1 MRQIKMTKRK
11 QAKNIFAIL
20 FLGIFWSCETSIQY
34 PETQK
39 KLHSDF
45 YHGIEVSD
53 PYRWLEDDM
62 SDETREWVKSQ
73 NTVTSSFLR
82 KIGFRKKLE
91 RRIKKLNDYEKI
103 GAPFKEGDYEYF
115 YKNSGLQNHSVVYRT
130 RIGSN
135 DDPEVFIDPNTFSG
149 DGTVALRGLS
159 FTKDGSLLAY
169 MITEGGSD
177 WRKIIVMDTETKEV
191 IGDTLK
197 DVKFSGLSWKK
208 NDGFFYSS
216 YDNPSEKNKSE
227 LSAKTQYHKLYYHKL
242 NSSQS
247 EDRLVYGGKK
257 EPNRYVSGSVT
268 EDQRYLV
275 IYAGQ
280 NTSGRQLYIK
290 DLDLPNS
297 KLVKI
302 QGDYFATASVISNK
316 KRTFYLYTN
325 IDAPNGRIV
334 SVNLSRPNT
343 WKDVV
348 SETENVMFASSG
360 GGYLFVRYLVDAK
373 SQIMQY
379 DLNGEIVREIDL
391 PGIGSAYGFSAKE
404 DEKDLYYSFSSYTY
418 PSTIFNYDINSG
430 ESNLYRQP
438 KIDFEPSDY
447 VTEQVFF
454 KSKDQTTVPMF
465 ITYKKDV
472 KRNGANPTIL
482 YGYGGFNI
490 SLTPGFNPTNIA
502 WLENGGIYA
511 VANIRGGG
519 EYGKKWHKSG
529 TQMKKQNV
537 FDDFIAAAEY
547 LISEDYTSSEYL
559 AIRGGSNGG
568 LLVGAVMIQRP
579 ELFKVAVPAVG
590 VLDMLRYHQFTAGA
604 GWSDDYGTADD
615 SPEMFKYLLKYSP
628 VHALKPGTEYPAT
641 LVTTA
646 DHDDRVVPA
655 HSFKF
660 AARLQEFHA
669 GESPVLIR
677 IQTRGGH
684 GSVSMDQRMELYAD
698 VFSFI
703 WYNMGTRP
711 KI

>member
-1 MRQIKMTKRK
+1 MTLIIKF
-11 QAKNIFAIL
+11 KNIFAICIPAL
-20 FLGIFWSCETSIQY
+20 FLSCDVAIKY
-34 PETQK
+34 PETK
-39 KLHSDF
+39 KVSHSDF
-45 YHGIEVSD
+45 YHGIEISD

-62 SDETREWVKSQ
+62 SDETGEWVKNQ
-73 NTVTSSFLR
+73 NKVTSRFLQ

-103 GAPFKEGDYEYF
+103 GAPFKEGNYEYF

-130 RIGSN
+130 RIGSSQ
-135 DDPEVFIDPNTFSG
+135 DPEVFIDPNTFSD

-177 WRKIIVMDTETKEV
+177 WRKIIVMNTSTKEV

-197 DVKFSGLSWKK
+197 DVKFSGLSWKN
-208 NDGFFYSS
+208 NDGFYYSS
-216 YDNPSEKNKSE
+216 YDNPSEENKSE
-227 LSAKTQYHKLYYHKL
+227 LSAKTQYHKMYYHKL
-242 NSSQS
+242 NSTQS
-247 EDRLVYGGKK
+247 EDKLVYGGEK
-257 EPNRYVSGSVT
+257 EPNRYVSGGVT
-268 EDQRYLV
+268 EDQNYLQ

-290 DLDLPNS
+290 DLITPNS
-297 KLVKI
+297 KPVKI
-302 QGDYFATASVISNK
+302 QGDYFARADVLYNK
-316 KRTFYLYTN
+316 KRTFYLFTN

-334 SVNLSRPNT
+334 SVNLSEPNI

-348 SETENVMFASSG
+348 PESENVMFASSG

-373 SQIMQY
+373 SQIIQY

-391 PGIGSAYGFSAKE
+391 PGIGSAYGFNAKE

-438 KIDFEPSDY
+438 EIDFEPSDY
-447 VTEQVFF
+447 VTEQVFY
-454 KSKDQTTVPMF
+454 KSKDQATIPMF

-472 KRNGANPTIL
+472 NRNGANPTIL

-519 EYGKKWHKSG
+519 EYGKKWHKAG

-547 LISEDYTSSEYL
+547 LISENYTSSDYL

-579 ELFKVAVPAVG
+579 DLFKVAIPAVG

-628 VHALKPGTEYPAT
+628 VHALKPNIKYPAT

-660 AARLQEFHA
+660 AARLQELHE

-677 IQTRGGH
+677 IQTKGGH

-703 WYNMGTRP
+703 WYNMETKP
-711 KI
+711 KF

>member
-1 MRQIKMTKRK
+1 MLLKKLIRNTFIIHFGM
-11 QAKNIFAIL
+11 
-20 FLGIFWSCETSIQY
+20 FLSCETSIQY
-34 PETQK
+34 PETK
-39 KLHSDF
+39 KITHSDF

-62 SDETREWVKSQ
+62 SNETGEWVKIQ
-73 NTVTSSFLR
+73 NKVTSKFLG

-115 YKNSGLQNHSVVYRT
+115 YKNSGLQNHSVVYRK
-130 RIGSN
+130 RIGSDEN
-135 DDPEVFIDPNTFSG
+135 PEVFIDPNTFSK

-169 MITEGGSD
+169 MITDGGSD
-177 WRKIIVMDTETKEV
+177 WRKIIVMNTKTKEI

-197 DVKFSGLSWKK
+197 DVKFSGLSWKN

-216 YDNPSEKNKSE
+216 YDNPSEENKSE
-227 LSAKTQYHKLYYHKL
+227 LSAKTQYHKLYFHRLKTT
-242 NSSQS
+242 QAQ
-247 EDRLVYGGKK
+247 DKLVYGGNKQ
-257 EPNRYVSGSVT
+257 PNRYVSGSVT
-268 EDQRYLV
+268 EDQRYLA

-280 NTSGRQLYIK
+280 NTSGRQLYIQ
-290 DLDLPNS
+290 DLAVTGS
-297 KLVKI
+297 KPIKI
-302 QGDYFATASVISNK
+302 QGDYFARASVITNK
-316 KRTFYLYTN
+316 NKTFYLYTN
-325 IDAPNGRIV
+325 IDAPNGRVV
-334 SVNLSRPNT
+334 SVDLSSPNI

-348 SETENVMFASSG
+348 SETENVMYPSSG
-360 GGYLFVRYLVDAK
+360 GGNLFIRYLVDAK
-373 SQIMQY
+373 SQIMQF
-379 DLNGEIVREIDL
+379 DLNGKIIREIEL
-391 PGIGSAYGFSAKE
+391 PAIGSAYGFSAKE
-404 DEKDLYYSFSSYTY
+404 DEDDLYYSFGSYTY
-418 PSTIFNYDINSG
+418 PSTIFNYNIESG

-438 KIDFEPSDY
+438 EIDFEPRDY
-447 VTEQVFF
+447 ITEQVFY

-465 ITYKKDV
+465 ITYKKGLN
-472 KRNGANPTIL
+472 RNSANPTIL

-490 SLTPGFNPTNIA
+490 SQTPGFSATNIA
-502 WLENGGIYA
+502 WLENGGVYA

-519 EYGKKWHKSG
+519 EYGKKWHKAG
-529 TQMKKQNV
+529 TQMNKQNV

-547 LISEDYTSSEYL
+547 LISKNYTSSEYL

-568 LLVGAVMIQRP
+568 LLVAAVMIQRP
-579 ELFKVAVPAVG
+579 ELFKVAIPAVG

-615 SPEMFKYLLKYSP
+615 SKEMFKYLLKYSP
-628 VHALKPGTEYPAT
+628 VHALKPDTNYPAT

-660 AARLQEFHA
+660 AARLQEYHA

-703 WYNMGTRP
+703 WYNMGSRP

>member
-1 MRQIKMTKRK
+1 MILKKIIRNTFI
-11 QAKNIFAIL
+11 IL
-20 FLGIFWSCETSIQY
+20 FGMLWSCETSIQY
-34 PETQK
+34 PETK
-39 KLHSDF
+39 KITHSDF

-62 SDETREWVKSQ
+62 SNETGEWVKSQ
-73 NTVTSSFLR
+73 NKVTSKFLG

-130 RIGSN
+130 RIGSDEN
-135 DDPEVFIDPNTFSG
+135 PEVFIDPNTFSK

-169 MITEGGSD
+169 MITDGGSD
-177 WRKIIVMDTETKEV
+177 WRKIIVMNTKTKEI

-197 DVKFSGLSWKK
+197 DVKFSGLSWKN

-216 YDNPSEKNKSE
+216 YDNPSEENKSE
-227 LSAKTQYHKLYYHKL
+227 LSAKTQYHKLYFHQL
-242 NSSQS
+242 NTPQAQ
-247 EDRLVYGGKK
+247 DKLVYGGNKQ
-257 EPNRYVSGSVT
+257 PNRYVSGSVT
-268 EDQRYLV
+268 EDQRYLA

-280 NTSGRQLYIK
+280 NTSGRQLYIQ
-290 DLDLPNS
+290 DLTVPGS
-297 KLVKI
+297 KPIKI
-302 QGDYFATASVISNK
+302 QGDYFARASVITNK
-316 KRTFYLYTN
+316 NKTFYLYTN
-325 IDAPNGRIV
+325 IEAPNGRIV
-334 SVNLSRPNT
+334 SVDLSRPNI

-348 SETENVMFASSG
+348 SETENVMYPSSG
-360 GGYLFVRYLVDAK
+360 GGNLFVRYLVDAK
-373 SQIMQY
+373 SQIMQF
-379 DLNGEIVREIDL
+379 DLNGKIIREIEL
-391 PGIGSAYGFSAKE
+391 PAIGSAYGFSAKE
-404 DEKDLYYSFSSYTY
+404 DEDDLYYSFSSYTY
-418 PSTIFNYDINSG
+418 PSTIFNYNIESG

-438 KIDFEPSDY
+438 EIDFEPSDY
-447 VTEQVFF
+447 ITEQVFY

-465 ITYKKDV
+465 ITYKKGLN
-472 KRNGANPTIL
+472 RNSANPTIL

-490 SLTPGFNPTNIA
+490 SQTPGFSATNIA
-502 WLENGGIYA
+502 WLENGGVYA

-519 EYGKKWHKSG
+519 EYGKKWHKAG
-529 TQMKKQNV
+529 TQMNKQNV

-547 LISEDYTSSEYL
+547 LISENYTSSEYL

-568 LLVGAVMIQRP
+568 LLVAAVMIQRP
-579 ELFKVAVPAVG
+579 ELFKVAIPAVG

-615 SPEMFKYLLKYSP
+615 SKEMFKYLLKYSP
-628 VHALKPGTEYPAT
+628 VHALKPDTNYPAT

-660 AARLQEFHA
+660 AARLQEFHI

-703 WYNMGTRP
+703 WYNMESQP

>member
-1 MRQIKMTKRK
+1 MLLKKLIRNTFIIHFGM
-11 QAKNIFAIL
+11 
-20 FLGIFWSCETSIQY
+20 FLSCETSIQY
-34 PETQK
+34 PETK
-39 KLHSDF
+39 KITHSDF

-62 SDETREWVKSQ
+62 SNETGEWVKIQ
-73 NTVTSSFLR
+73 NKVTSKFLG

-130 RIGSN
+130 RIGSDEN
-135 DDPEVFIDPNTFSG
+135 PEVFIDPNTFSK

-169 MITEGGSD
+169 MITDGGSD
-177 WRKIIVMDTETKEV
+177 WRKIIVMNTKTKEI

-197 DVKFSGLSWKK
+197 DVKFSGLSWKN

-216 YDNPSEKNKSE
+216 YDNPSEENKSE
-227 LSAKTQYHKLYYHKL
+227 LSAKTQYHKLYFHRL
-242 NSSQS
+242 NTTQAQ
-247 EDRLVYGGKK
+247 DKLVYGGNKQ
-257 EPNRYVSGSVT
+257 PNRYVSGSVT
-268 EDQRYLV
+268 EDQRYLA

-280 NTSGRQLYIK
+280 NTSGRQLYIQ
-290 DLDLPNS
+290 DLAVTGS
-297 KLVKI
+297 KPIKI
-302 QGDYFATASVISNK
+302 QGDYFARASVITNK
-316 KRTFYLYTN
+316 NKTFYLYTN

-334 SVNLSRPNT
+334 SVDLSSPNI

-348 SETENVMFASSG
+348 SETENVMYPSSG
-360 GGYLFVRYLVDAK
+360 GGNLFIRYLVDAK
-373 SQIMQY
+373 SQIMQF
-379 DLNGEIVREIDL
+379 DLNGKIIREIEL
-391 PGIGSAYGFSAKE
+391 PAIGSAYGFSAKE
-404 DEKDLYYSFSSYTY
+404 DEDDLYYSFSSYTY
-418 PSTIFNYDINSG
+418 PSTIFNYNIESG

-438 KIDFEPSDY
+438 EIDFEPRDY
-447 VTEQVFF
+447 ITEQVFY

-465 ITYKKDV
+465 ITYKKGLN
-472 KRNGANPTIL
+472 RNSANPTIL

-490 SLTPGFNPTNIA
+490 SQTPGFSATNIA
-502 WLENGGIYA
+502 WLENGGVYA

-519 EYGKKWHKSG
+519 EYGKKWHKAG
-529 TQMKKQNV
+529 TQMNKQNV

-547 LISEDYTSSEYL
+547 LISENYTSSEYL

-568 LLVGAVMIQRP
+568 LLVAAVMIQRP
-579 ELFKVAVPAVG
+579 ELFKVAIPAVG

-604 GWSDDYGTADD
+604 GWSDDYGSADD
-615 SPEMFKYLLKYSP
+615 SKEMFKYLLKYSP
-628 VHALKPGTEYPAT
+628 VHALKPDTNYPAT

-660 AARLQEFHA
+660 AARLQEYHA

-703 WYNMGTRP
+703 WYNMGSRP

>member
-1 MRQIKMTKRK
+1 MLLKKLIRNTFIIHFGM
-11 QAKNIFAIL
+11 
-20 FLGIFWSCETSIQY
+20 FLSCETSIQY
-34 PETQK
+34 PETK
-39 KLHSDF
+39 KITHSDF

-62 SDETREWVKSQ
+62 SNETGEWVKIQ
-73 NTVTSSFLR
+73 NKVTSKFLG

-115 YKNSGLQNHSVVYRT
+115 YKNSGLQNHSVVYRK
-130 RIGSN
+130 RIGSDEN
-135 DDPEVFIDPNTFSG
+135 PEVFIDPNTFSK

-169 MITEGGSD
+169 MITDGGSD
-177 WRKIIVMDTETKEV
+177 WRKIIVMNTKTKEI

-197 DVKFSGLSWKK
+197 DVKFSGLSWKN

-216 YDNPSEKNKSE
+216 YDNPSEENKSE
-227 LSAKTQYHKLYYHKL
+227 LSAKTQYHKLYFHRL
-242 NSSQS
+242 NTTQAQ
-247 EDRLVYGGKK
+247 DKLVYGGNKQ
-257 EPNRYVSGSVT
+257 PNRYVSGSVT
-268 EDQRYLV
+268 EDQRYLA

-280 NTSGRQLYIK
+280 NTSGRQLYIQ
-290 DLDLPNS
+290 DLAVTGS
-297 KLVKI
+297 KPIKI
-302 QGDYFATASVISNK
+302 QGDYFARASVITNK
-316 KRTFYLYTN
+316 NKTFYLYTN
-325 IDAPNGRIV
+325 IDAPNGRVV
-334 SVNLSRPNT
+334 SVDLSSPNI

-348 SETENVMFASSG
+348 SETENVMYPSSG
-360 GGYLFVRYLVDAK
+360 GGNLFIRYLVDAK
-373 SQIMQY
+373 SQIMQF
-379 DLNGEIVREIDL
+379 DLNGKIIREIEL
-391 PGIGSAYGFSAKE
+391 PAIGSAYGFSAKE
-404 DEKDLYYSFSSYTY
+404 DEDDLYYSFSSYTY
-418 PSTIFNYDINSG
+418 PSTIFNYNIESG

-438 KIDFEPSDY
+438 EIDFEPRDY
-447 VTEQVFF
+447 ITEQVFY

-465 ITYKKDV
+465 ITYKKGLN
-472 KRNGANPTIL
+472 RNSANPTIL

-490 SLTPGFNPTNIA
+490 SQTPGFSATNIA
-502 WLENGGIYA
+502 WLENGGVYA

-519 EYGKKWHKSG
+519 EYGKKWHKAG
-529 TQMKKQNV
+529 TQMNKQNV

-547 LISEDYTSSEYL
+547 LISENYTSSEYL

-568 LLVGAVMIQRP
+568 LLVAAVMIQRP
-579 ELFKVAVPAVG
+579 ELFKVAIPAVG

-615 SPEMFKYLLKYSP
+615 SKEMFKYLLKYSP
-628 VHALKPGTEYPAT
+628 VHALKPDTNYPAT

-660 AARLQEFHA
+660 AARLQEYHA

-703 WYNMGTRP
+703 WYNMGSRP

>member
-1 MRQIKMTKRK
+1 MITQKYF
-11 QAKNIFAIL
+11 KNIFTIYL
-20 FLGIFWSCETSIQY
+20 VMISISCDSAVEY
-34 PETQK
+34 PVTNK
-39 KLHSDF
+39 ITHSDF
-45 YHGIEVSD
+45 YHGVEISD

-62 SDETREWVKSQ
+62 SDETVKWVKAQ
-73 NTVTSSFLR
+73 NKVTSKFLA

-91 RRIKKLNDYEKI
+91 RRIKKLNDYEKV

-115 YKNSGLQNHSVVYRT
+115 YKNTGLQNHSVVYRT
-130 RIGSN
+130 RIGSSQK
-135 DDPEVFIDPNTFSG
+135 PEVFIDPNTFSK

-177 WRKIIVMDTETKEV
+177 WRKIIIMNTDTKEI

-197 DVKFSGLSWKK
+197 NVKFSGLSWKN

-216 YDNPSEKNKSE
+216 YDNPSEENKSE

-242 NSSQS
+242 NTSQS
-247 EDRLVYGGKK
+247 KDRLVYGGDR
-257 EPNRYVSGSVT
+257 EPNRYVSGGVT
-268 EDQRYLV
+268 QDQRYLI

-280 NTSGRQLYIK
+280 NTSGSQLYIK
-290 DLDLPNS
+290 DLEVANS
-297 KLVKI
+297 KPVKI
-302 QGDYFATASVISNK
+302 QGDYFARASVLYNK

-334 SVNLSRPNT
+334 SVNLSKPSA

-348 SETENVMFASSG
+348 SETENVMFASAG
-360 GGYLFVRYLVDAK
+360 GGDLFVRYLVDAK

-379 DLNGEIVREIDL
+379 GLNGKLIREISL
-391 PGIGSAYGFSAKE
+391 PAIGSAYGFNAKE
-404 DEKDLYYSFSSYTY
+404 DDKNLYYSFSSYTY
-418 PSTIFNYDINSG
+418 PSTIFNYNIETG
-430 ESNLYRQP
+430 ESELYRQP
-438 KIDFEPSDY
+438 EIDFTPSDY
-447 VTEQVFF
+447 NTEQVFY
-454 KSKDQTTVPMF
+454 KSKDGTIVPMF
-465 ITYKKDV
+465 ITFKKGV
-472 KRNGANPTIL
+472 ERNGANATIL

-490 SLTPGFNPTNIA
+490 SQTPGFNPTNIA

-519 EYGKKWHKSG
+519 EYGKKWHEAG
-529 TQMKKQNV
+529 TQMNKQNV

-547 LISEDYTSSEYL
+547 LISEKYTSNDYL

-579 ELFKVAVPAVG
+579 ELFKVAIPAVG
-590 VLDMLRYHQFTAGA
+590 VLDMLRYHEFTAGA

-615 SPEMFKYLLKYSP
+615 SPAMFEYLLKYSP
-628 VHALKPGTEYPAT
+628 VHALKPDTEYPAT

-660 AARLQEFHA
+660 AARLQEFHN

-703 WYNMGTRP
+703 WYNMGVKPR
-711 KI
+711 I

>member
-1 MRQIKMTKRK
+1 MRQIKLILEKIIRNTF
-11 QAKNIFAIL
+11 IFL
-20 FLGIFWSCETSIQY
+20 FGMFWSCETSIQY
-34 PETQK
+34 PETK
-39 KLHSDF
+39 KITHSDF

-62 SDETREWVKSQ
+62 SNETGEWVKSQ
-73 NTVTSSFLR
+73 NKVTSKFLG

-115 YKNSGLQNHSVVYRT
+115 YKNSGLQNHSVVYRA
-130 RIGSN
+130 RIGADEN
-135 DDPEVFIDPNTFSG
+135 PEVFIDPNTFSK

-177 WRKIIVMDTETKEV
+177 WRKIIVMNTKTKEI

-197 DVKFSGLSWKK
+197 DVKFSGLSWKN

-216 YDNPSEKNKSE
+216 YDNPSEENKSE
-227 LSAKTQYHKLYYHKL
+227 LSAKTQYHKLYFHRL
-242 NSSQS
+242 NTPQAQ
-247 EDRLVYGGKK
+247 DKLVYGGNKQ
-257 EPNRYVSGSVT
+257 PNRYVSGSVT
-268 EDQRYLV
+268 EDQRYLA

-280 NTSGRQLYIK
+280 NTSGSQLYIK
-290 DLDLPNS
+290 DLALSDS
-297 KLVKI
+297 KPIKI
-302 QGDYFATASVISNK
+302 QGDYFARASVITNK
-316 KRTFYLYTN
+316 KKTFYLYTN
-325 IDAPNGRIV
+325 IEAPNGRIV
-334 SVNLSRPNT
+334 SVDLSRPNA

-348 SETENVMFASSG
+348 PETENVMYPSSG

-379 DLNGEIVREIDL
+379 DLNGKIIREIEL
-391 PGIGSAYGFSAKE
+391 PAIGSAYGFSAKE
-404 DEKDLYYSFSSYTY
+404 DEYDLYYSFSSYTY
-418 PSTIFNYDINSG
+418 PSTIFNYNIESG
-430 ESNLYRQP
+430 ESSLYRQP
-438 KIDFEPSDY
+438 EIDFEPSDY
-447 VTEQVFF
+447 ITEQVFY

-465 ITYKKDV
+465 ITYKKGVD
-472 KRNGANPTIL
+472 RNSANPTIL

-490 SLTPGFNPTNIA
+490 SQTPGFSATNIA
-502 WLENGGIYA
+502 WLENGGVYA

-519 EYGKKWHKSG
+519 EYGKKWHKAG

-547 LISEDYTSSEYL
+547 LISENYTSSEYL

-568 LLVGAVMIQRP
+568 LLVAAVMIQRP
-579 ELFKVAVPAVG
+579 ELFKVVIPAVG

-615 SPEMFKYLLKYSP
+615 SKEMFKYLLKYSP
-628 VHALKPGTEYPAT
+628 VHALKPDTNYPAT

-660 AARLQEFHA
+660 AARLQEFHV

-703 WYNMGTRP
+703 WYNMGSRP

>member
-1 MRQIKMTKRK
+1 MITQKYF
-11 QAKNIFAIL
+11 KNIFTIYL
-20 FLGIFWSCETSIQY
+20 VMISISCDSAVEY
-34 PETQK
+34 PVTNK
-39 KLHSDF
+39 ITHSDF
-45 YHGIEVSD
+45 YHGVEISD

-62 SDETREWVKSQ
+62 SDETGEWVKAQ
-73 NTVTSSFLR
+73 NKVTSKFLA

-91 RRIKKLNDYEKI
+91 RRIKKLNDYEKV

-115 YKNSGLQNHSVVYRT
+115 YKNTGLQNHSVVYRT
-130 RIGSN
+130 RIGSSQK
-135 DDPEVFIDPNTFSG
+135 PEVFIDPNTFSK

-177 WRKIIVMDTETKEV
+177 WRKIIIMNTDTKEI

-197 DVKFSGLSWKK
+197 NVKFSGLSWKN

-216 YDNPSEKNKSE
+216 YDNPSEENKSE

-242 NSSQS
+242 NTSQS
-247 EDRLVYGGKK
+247 KDRLVYGGDR
-257 EPNRYVSGSVT
+257 EPNRYVSGGVT
-268 EDQRYLV
+268 QDQRYLI

-280 NTSGRQLYIK
+280 NTSGSQLYIK
-290 DLDLPNS
+290 DLEVANS
-297 KLVKI
+297 KPVKI
-302 QGDYFATASVISNK
+302 QGDYFARASVLYNK

-334 SVNLSRPNT
+334 SVNLSKPSA

-348 SETENVMFASSG
+348 SETENVMFASAG
-360 GGYLFVRYLVDAK
+360 GGDLFVRYLVDAK

-379 DLNGEIVREIDL
+379 GLNGKLIREISL
-391 PGIGSAYGFSAKE
+391 PAIGSAYGFNAKE
-404 DEKDLYYSFSSYTY
+404 DDKNLYYSFSSYTY
-418 PSTIFNYDINSG
+418 PSTIFNYNIETG
-430 ESNLYRQP
+430 ESELYRQP
-438 KIDFEPSDY
+438 EIDFTPSDY
-447 VTEQVFF
+447 NTEQVFY
-454 KSKDQTTVPMF
+454 KSKDGTIVPMF
-465 ITYKKDV
+465 ITFKKGV
-472 KRNGANPTIL
+472 ERNGANPTIL

-490 SLTPGFNPTNIA
+490 SQTPGFNPTNIA

-519 EYGKKWHKSG
+519 EYGKKWHKAG
-529 TQMKKQNV
+529 TQMNKQNV

-547 LISEDYTSSEYL
+547 LISEKYTSNDYL

-579 ELFKVAVPAVG
+579 ELFKVAIPAVG
-590 VLDMLRYHQFTAGA
+590 VLDMLRYHEFTAGA

-615 SPEMFKYLLKYSP
+615 SPAMFEYLLKYSP
-628 VHALKPGTEYPAT
+628 VHALKPDTEYPAT

-660 AARLQEFHA
+660 AARLQEFHN

-703 WYNMGTRP
+703 WYNMGVKPR
-711 KI
+711 I

>member
-1 MRQIKMTKRK
+1 MTI
-11 QAKNIFAIL
+11 QNYFKNIIAIC
-20 FLGIFWSCETSIQY
+20 FVMVVIGCDTAIDY
-34 PETQK
+34 PETNK
-39 KLHSDF
+39 ISHSDF
-45 YHGIEVSD
+45 YHGIEISD

-62 SDETREWVKSQ
+62 SDETGEWVAAQ
-73 NTVTSSFLR
+73 NKVTSKFLN

-91 RRIKKLNDYEKI
+91 RRIKKLNDYEKV

-130 RIGSN
+130 RIGSSQN
-135 DDPEVFIDPNTFSG
+135 PEVFIDPNTFSE

-177 WRKIIVMDTETKEV
+177 WRKIIVMNTDTKEI

-197 DVKFSGLSWKK
+197 NVKFSGLSWKK
-208 NDGFFYSS
+208 NNGFFYSS
-216 YDNPSEKNKSE
+216 YDNPAEENKSE

-242 NSSQS
+242 NTLQS
-247 EDRLVYGGKK
+247 EDQLVYGGDKQ
-257 EPNRYVSGSVT
+257 PNRYVSGGVT
-268 EDQRYLV
+268 EDQRYLI

-290 DLDLPNS
+290 DLEMLNS
-297 KLVKI
+297 KPVKI
-302 QGDYFATASVISNK
+302 QGDYFATANVLHNK
-316 KRTFYLYTN
+316 KRKFYLYTN

-334 SVNLSRPNT
+334 SVNLSKPNI
-343 WKDVV
+343 WKDIVA
-348 SETENVMFASSG
+348 ETENVMFASSG
-360 GGYLFVRYLVDAK
+360 GGDLFVRYLVDAK
-373 SQIMQY
+373 SQVMQY
-379 DLNGEIVREIDL
+379 SLSGEIIREINL
-391 PGIGSAYGFSAKE
+391 PSIGSAYGFNAKV
-404 DEKDLYYSFSSYTY
+404 DDKDLYYSFSSYTY
-418 PSTIFNYDINSG
+418 PSTIFNYNIDSG
-430 ESNLYRQP
+430 ESKLYRQP
-438 KIDFEPSDY
+438 EIDFVPTDY
-447 VTEQVFF
+447 ITEQAFY
-454 KSKDQTTVPMF
+454 KSKDGTTVPMF
-465 ITYKKDV
+465 ITSKKGV
-472 KRNGANPTIL
+472 EKNGTNPTIL

-502 WLENGGIYA
+502 WLENGGIYV

-519 EYGKKWHKSG
+519 EYGKKWHKAG
-529 TQMKKQNV
+529 TQMNKQNV

-547 LISEDYTSSEYL
+547 LISEKYTSSDYL

-579 ELFKVAVPAVG
+579 DLFKVAIPAVG
-590 VLDMLRYHQFTAGA
+590 VLDMLRYHEFTAGA
-604 GWSDDYGTADD
+604 GWSDDYGTAAD
-615 SPEMFKYLLKYSP
+615 SPEMFKYLLNYSP
-628 VHALKPGTEYPAT
+628 VHALKPETNYPAT

-660 AARLQEFHA
+660 AARLQEFQE

-703 WYNMGTRP
+703 WYNMGVKP
-711 KI
+711 NI

>member
-1 MRQIKMTKRK
+1 MILKKIIRNTFI
-11 QAKNIFAIL
+11 IL
-20 FLGIFWSCETSIQY
+20 FGMLWSCETSIQY
-34 PETQK
+34 PETK
-39 KLHSDF
+39 KITHSDF

-62 SDETREWVKSQ
+62 SNETGEWVKSQ
-73 NTVTSSFLR
+73 NKVTSKFLG

-130 RIGSN
+130 RIGADEN
-135 DDPEVFIDPNTFSG
+135 PEVFIDPNTFSK

-177 WRKIIVMDTETKEV
+177 WRKIIVMNTKTKEI

-197 DVKFSGLSWKK
+197 DVKFSGLSWKN

-216 YDNPSEKNKSE
+216 YDNPSEENKSE
-227 LSAKTQYHKLYYHKL
+227 LSAKTQYHKLYFHRL
-242 NSSQS
+242 NTPQSQ
-247 EDRLVYGGKK
+247 DKLVYGGNKQ
-257 EPNRYVSGSVT
+257 PNRYVSGSVT
-268 EDQRYLV
+268 EDQRYLA

-280 NTSGRQLYIK
+280 NTSGRQLYIQ
-290 DLDLPNS
+290 DLTVPDS
-297 KLVKI
+297 KPIKL
-302 QGDYFATASVISNK
+302 QGDYFARASVITNK
-316 KRTFYLYTN
+316 NKIFYLYTN
-325 IDAPNGRIV
+325 IKAPNGRIV
-334 SVNLSRPNT
+334 SVDLSRPNI

-348 SETENVMFASSG
+348 SESESVMYPSSG
-360 GGYLFVRYLVDAK
+360 GGNLFVRYLVDAK

-379 DLNGEIVREIDL
+379 DLNGKIIREIEL
-391 PGIGSAYGFSAKE
+391 PAIGSAYGFSAKE
-404 DEKDLYYSFSSYTY
+404 DEDDLYYSFSSYTY
-418 PSTIFNYDINSG
+418 PSTIFNFNIESG
-430 ESNLYRQP
+430 KSNLYRQP
-438 KIDFEPSDY
+438 EIDFEPSNY
-447 VTEQVFF
+447 ITEQVFY

-465 ITYKKDV
+465 ITYKKGVD
-472 KRNGANPTIL
+472 RNSANPTIL

-490 SLTPGFNPTNIA
+490 SQTPGFSATNIA
-502 WLENGGIYA
+502 WLENGGVYA

-519 EYGKKWHKSG
+519 EYGKKWHKAG

-547 LISEDYTSSEYL
+547 LISENYTSSEYL

-568 LLVGAVMIQRP
+568 LLVAAVMIQRP
-579 ELFKVAVPAVG
+579 ELFKVAIPAVG

-615 SPEMFKYLLKYSP
+615 SKEMFKYLLKYSP
-628 VHALKPGTEYPAT
+628 VHALKPDTNYPAT

-660 AARLQEFHA
+660 AARLQEFHV

-703 WYNMGTRP
+703 WYNMGSRP

>member
-1 MRQIKMTKRK
+1 MVKIKQT
-11 QAKNIFAIL
+11 KNIFAI
-20 FLGIFWSCETSIQY
+20 FILGIFWSCETSIQY

-62 SDETREWVKSQ
+62 SDETGEWVKSQ
-73 NTVTSSFLR
+73 NTVTSRFLR

-130 RIGSN
+130 RIGSSQ
-135 DDPEVFIDPNTFSG
+135 DPEVFIDPNTFSD

-177 WRKIIVMDTETKEV
+177 WRKIIVMNTSTKEV

-197 DVKFSGLSWKK
+197 DVKFSGLSWKN
-208 NDGFFYSS
+208 NDGFYYSS
-216 YDNPSEKNKSE
+216 YDNPSEENKSE
-227 LSAKTQYHKLYYHKL
+227 LSAKTQYHKMYYHKL
-242 NSSQS
+242 NSTQS
-247 EDRLVYGGKK
+247 EDKLVYGGEK
-257 EPNRYVSGSVT
+257 EPNRYVSGGVT
-268 EDQRYLV
+268 EDQNYLQ

-290 DLDLPNS
+290 DLITPNS
-297 KLVKI
+297 KPVKI
-302 QGDYFATASVISNK
+302 QGDYFARADVLYNK
-316 KRTFYLYTN
+316 KRTFYLFTN

-334 SVNLSRPNT
+334 SVNLSKPNI

-348 SETENVMFASSG
+348 PESENVMFASSG

-391 PGIGSAYGFSAKE
+391 PGIGSAYGFNAKE

-438 KIDFEPSDY
+438 EIDFEPSDY

-502 WLENGGIYA
+502 WLENGGVYA

-519 EYGKKWHKSG
+519 EYGKKWHKAG

>member
-1 MRQIKMTKRK
+1 M
-11 QAKNIFAIL
+11 L
-20 FLGIFWSCETSIQY
+20 WSCETSIQY
-34 PETQK
+34 PETK
-39 KLHSDF
+39 KITHSDF

-62 SDETREWVKSQ
+62 SNETGEWVKSQ
-73 NTVTSSFLR
+73 NKVTSKFLG

-130 RIGSN
+130 RIGADEN
-135 DDPEVFIDPNTFSG
+135 PEVFIDPNTFSK

-169 MITEGGSD
+169 MITDGGSD
-177 WRKIIVMDTETKEV
+177 WRKIIVMNTKTKEI

-197 DVKFSGLSWKK
+197 DVKFSGLSWKN

-216 YDNPSEKNKSE
+216 YDNPSEENKSE
-227 LSAKTQYHKLYYHKL
+227 LSAKTQYHKLYFHQL
-242 NSSQS
+242 NTPQAQ
-247 EDRLVYGGKK
+247 DKLVYGGNKQ
-257 EPNRYVSGSVT
+257 PNRYVSGSVT
-268 EDQRYLV
+268 EDQRYLA

-280 NTSGRQLYIK
+280 NTSGRQLYIQ
-290 DLDLPNS
+290 DLGVPGS
-297 KLVKI
+297 KPIKI
-302 QGDYFATASVISNK
+302 QGDYFARASVITNK
-316 KRTFYLYTN
+316 NKTFYLYTN
-325 IDAPNGRIV
+325 IEAPNGRIV
-334 SVNLSRPNT
+334 SVDLSRPNI
-343 WKDVV
+343 WKDIV
-348 SETENVMFASSG
+348 SETENVMYPSSG
-360 GGYLFVRYLVDAK
+360 GGNLFVRYLVDAK
-373 SQIMQY
+373 SQIMQF
-379 DLNGEIVREIDL
+379 DLNGKIIREIEL
-391 PGIGSAYGFSAKE
+391 PAIGSAYGFSAKE
-404 DEKDLYYSFSSYTY
+404 DEDDLYYSFSSYTY
-418 PSTIFNYDINSG
+418 PSTIFNYNIESG

-438 KIDFEPSDY
+438 EIDFEPSDY
-447 VTEQVFF
+447 ITEQVFF

-465 ITYKKDV
+465 ITYKKGVD
-472 KRNGANPTIL
+472 RNSANPTIL

-490 SLTPGFNPTNIA
+490 SQTPGFSATNIA
-502 WLENGGIYA
+502 WLENGGVYA

-519 EYGKKWHKSG
+519 EYGKKWHKAG
-529 TQMKKQNV
+529 TQMNKQNV

-547 LISEDYTSSEYL
+547 LISENYTSSEYL

-568 LLVGAVMIQRP
+568 LLVAAVMIQRP
-579 ELFKVAVPAVG
+579 ELFKVAIPAVG

-615 SPEMFKYLLKYSP
+615 SKEMFKYLLKYSP
-628 VHALKPGTEYPAT
+628 VHALKPDTNYPAT

-660 AARLQEFHA
+660 AARLQEFHV

-703 WYNMGTRP
+703 WYNMESQP

>member
-1 MRQIKMTKRK
+1 MILEKIIRNTF
-11 QAKNIFAIL
+11 IFL
-20 FLGIFWSCETSIQY
+20 FGMFWSCETSIQY
-34 PETQK
+34 PETK
-39 KLHSDF
+39 KITHSDF

-62 SDETREWVKSQ
+62 SNETGEWVKSQ
-73 NTVTSSFLR
+73 NKVTSKFLG

-130 RIGSN
+130 RIGEDEN
-135 DDPEVFIDPNTFSG
+135 PEVFIDPNTFSK

-169 MITEGGSD
+169 MITDGGSD
-177 WRKIIVMDTETKEV
+177 WRKIIVMNTKTKEI

-197 DVKFSGLSWKK
+197 DVKFSGLSWKN

-216 YDNPSEKNKSE
+216 YDNPSEENKSE
-227 LSAKTQYHKLYYHKL
+227 LSAKTQYHKLYFHRL
-242 NSSQS
+242 NTPQAQ
-247 EDRLVYGGKK
+247 DKLVYGGNKQ
-257 EPNRYVSGSVT
+257 PNRYVSGSVT
-268 EDQRYLV
+268 EDQRYLA

-280 NTSGRQLYIK
+280 NTSGSQLYIK
-290 DLDLPNS
+290 DLAVSDS
-297 KLVKI
+297 KPIKI
-302 QGDYFATASVISNK
+302 QGDYFARASVITNK
-316 KRTFYLYTN
+316 KKTFYLYTN
-325 IDAPNGRIV
+325 IEAPNGRIV
-334 SVNLSRPNT
+334 SVDLSRPND

-348 SETENVMFASSG
+348 PETENVMYPSSG
-360 GGYLFVRYLVDAK
+360 GGNLFVRYLVDAK

-379 DLNGEIVREIDL
+379 DLNGKIIREIEL
-391 PGIGSAYGFSAKE
+391 PAIGSAYGFSAKE
-404 DEKDLYYSFSSYTY
+404 DEDDLYYSFSSYTY
-418 PSTIFNYDINSG
+418 PSTIFNYNIESG
-430 ESNLYRQP
+430 ESSLYRQP
-438 KIDFEPSDY
+438 EIDFEPSDY
-447 VTEQVFF
+447 ITEQVFY

-465 ITYKKDV
+465 ITYKKGVD
-472 KRNGANPTIL
+472 RNSANPTIL

-490 SLTPGFNPTNIA
+490 SQTPGFSATNIA
-502 WLENGGIYA
+502 WLENGGVYA

-519 EYGKKWHKSG
+519 EYGKKWHKAG

-547 LISEDYTSSEYL
+547 LISENYTSSEYL

-568 LLVGAVMIQRP
+568 LLVAAVMIQRP
-579 ELFKVAVPAVG
+579 ELFKVVIPAVG

-615 SPEMFKYLLKYSP
+615 SEEMFKYLLKYSP
-628 VHALKPGTEYPAT
+628 VHALKPDTNYPAT

-660 AARLQEFHA
+660 AARLQEFHV

-703 WYNMGTRP
+703 WYNMGSRP

>member
-1 MRQIKMTKRK
+1 MITQKYF
-11 QAKNIFAIL
+11 KNIFTIY
-20 FLGIFWSCETSIQY
+20 FVMISISCDSAVEY
-34 PETQK
+34 PVTNK
-39 KLHSDF
+39 ITHSDF
-45 YHGIEVSD
+45 YHGVEISD

-62 SDETREWVKSQ
+62 SDETGEWVKAQ
-73 NTVTSSFLR
+73 NKVTSKFLA

-91 RRIKKLNDYEKI
+91 KRVKKLNDYEKV

-115 YKNSGLQNHSVVYRT
+115 YKNTGLQNHSVVYRT
-130 RIGSN
+130 RIGSSQE
-135 DDPEVFIDPNTFSG
+135 PEVFIDPNTFSK

-177 WRKIIVMDTETKEV
+177 WRKIIIMNTDTKEI

-197 DVKFSGLSWKK
+197 NVKFSGLSWKN

-216 YDNPSEKNKSE
+216 YDNPSEENKSE

-242 NSSQS
+242 NTSQS
-247 EDRLVYGGKK
+247 KDRLVYGGVR
-257 EPNRYVSGSVT
+257 EPNRYVSGGVT
-268 EDQRYLV
+268 QDQRYLI

-280 NTSGRQLYIK
+280 NTSGSQLYIK
-290 DLDLPNS
+290 DLEVANS
-297 KLVKI
+297 KPVKI
-302 QGDYFATASVISNK
+302 QGDYFARASVLYNK

-334 SVNLSRPNT
+334 SVNLSKPST

-348 SETENVMFASSG
+348 SETENVMFASAG
-360 GGYLFVRYLVDAK
+360 GGDLFVRYLVDAK

-379 DLNGEIVREIDL
+379 GLNGKLIREISL
-391 PGIGSAYGFSAKE
+391 PAIGSAYGFNAKE
-404 DEKDLYYSFSSYTY
+404 DVKNLYYSFSSYTY
-418 PSTIFNYDINSG
+418 PSTIFNYNIETG
-430 ESNLYRQP
+430 ESELYRQP
-438 KIDFEPSDY
+438 EIDFTPSDY
-447 VTEQVFF
+447 NTEQVFY
-454 KSKDQTTVPMF
+454 KSKDGTIVPMF
-465 ITYKKDV
+465 ITFKKGV
-472 KRNGANPTIL
+472 ERNGANPTIL

-490 SLTPGFNPTNIA
+490 SQTPGFNPTNIA

-519 EYGKKWHKSG
+519 EYGKKWHKAG
-529 TQMKKQNV
+529 TQMNKQNV

-547 LISEDYTSSEYL
+547 LISEKYTSNDYL

-579 ELFKVAVPAVG
+579 ELFKVAIPAVG
-590 VLDMLRYHQFTAGA
+590 VLDMLRYHEFTAGA

-615 SPEMFKYLLKYSP
+615 SPAMFEYLLKYSP
-628 VHALKPGTEYPAT
+628 VHALKPDTEYPAT

-660 AARLQEFHA
+660 AARLQEFHN

-703 WYNMGTRP
+703 WYNMGVKPR
-711 KI
+711 I

>member
-1 MRQIKMTKRK
+1 MITQKYF
-11 QAKNIFAIL
+11 KNIFTIYL
-20 FLGIFWSCETSIQY
+20 VMISISCDSAVEY
-34 PETQK
+34 PVTNK
-39 KLHSDF
+39 ITHSDF
-45 YHGIEVSD
+45 YHGVEISD

-62 SDETREWVKSQ
+62 SDETVKWVKAQ
-73 NTVTSSFLR
+73 NKVTSKFLA

-91 RRIKKLNDYEKI
+91 RRIKKLNDYEKV

-115 YKNSGLQNHSVVYRT
+115 YKNTGLQNHSVVYRT
-130 RIGSN
+130 RIGSSQK
-135 DDPEVFIDPNTFSG
+135 PEVFIDPNTFSK

-177 WRKIIVMDTETKEV
+177 WRKIIIMNTDTKEI

-197 DVKFSGLSWKK
+197 NVKFSGLSWKN

-216 YDNPSEKNKSE
+216 YDNPSEENKSE

-242 NSSQS
+242 NTSQS
-247 EDRLVYGGKK
+247 KDRLVYGGVR
-257 EPNRYVSGSVT
+257 EPNRYVSGGVT
-268 EDQRYLV
+268 QDQRYLI

-280 NTSGRQLYIK
+280 NTSGSQLYIK
-290 DLDLPNS
+290 DLEVANS
-297 KLVKI
+297 KPVKI
-302 QGDYFATASVISNK
+302 QGDYFARASVLYNK

-334 SVNLSRPNT
+334 SVNLSKPSA

-348 SETENVMFASSG
+348 SETENVMFASAG
-360 GGYLFVRYLVDAK
+360 GGDLFVRYLVDAK

-379 DLNGEIVREIDL
+379 GLNGKLIREISL
-391 PGIGSAYGFSAKE
+391 PAIGSAYGFNAKE
-404 DEKDLYYSFSSYTY
+404 DDKNLYYSFSSYTY
-418 PSTIFNYDINSG
+418 PSTIFNYNIKTG
-430 ESNLYRQP
+430 ESELYRQP
-438 KIDFEPSDY
+438 EIDFTPSDY
-447 VTEQVFF
+447 NTEQVFY
-454 KSKDQTTVPMF
+454 KSKDGTIVPMF
-465 ITYKKDV
+465 ITFKKGV
-472 KRNGANPTIL
+472 ERNGANPTIL

-490 SLTPGFNPTNIA
+490 SQTPGFNPTNIA

-519 EYGKKWHKSG
+519 EYGKKWHKAG
-529 TQMKKQNV
+529 TQMNKQNV

-547 LISEDYTSSEYL
+547 LISEKYTSNDYL

-579 ELFKVAVPAVG
+579 ELFKVAIPAVG
-590 VLDMLRYHQFTAGA
+590 VLDMLRYHEFTAGA

-615 SPEMFKYLLKYSP
+615 SPAMFEYLLKYSP
-628 VHALKPGTEYPAT
+628 VHALKPDTEYPAT

-660 AARLQEFHA
+660 AARLQEFHN

-703 WYNMGTRP
+703 WYNMGVKPR
-711 KI
+711 I

>member
-1 MRQIKMTKRK
+1 MLLKKLIRNTFIIHFGM
-11 QAKNIFAIL
+11 
-20 FLGIFWSCETSIQY
+20 FLSCETSIQY
-34 PETQK
+34 PETK
-39 KLHSDF
+39 KITHSDF

-62 SDETREWVKSQ
+62 SNETGEWVKIQ
-73 NTVTSSFLR
+73 NKVTSKFLG

-115 YKNSGLQNHSVVYRT
+115 YKNSGLQNHSVVYRK
-130 RIGSN
+130 RIGSDEN
-135 DDPEVFIDPNTFSG
+135 PEVFIDPNTFSK

-169 MITEGGSD
+169 MITDGGSD
-177 WRKIIVMDTETKEV
+177 WRKIIVMNTKTKEI

-197 DVKFSGLSWKK
+197 DVKFSGLSWKN

-216 YDNPSEKNKSE
+216 YDNPSEENKSE
-227 LSAKTQYHKLYYHKL
+227 LSAKTQYHKLYFHRL
-242 NSSQS
+242 NTTQAQ
-247 EDRLVYGGKK
+247 DKLVYGGNKQ
-257 EPNRYVSGSVT
+257 PNRYVSGSVT
-268 EDQRYLV
+268 EDQRYLA

-280 NTSGRQLYIK
+280 NTSGRQLYIQ
-290 DLDLPNS
+290 DLAVSGS
-297 KLVKI
+297 KPIKI
-302 QGDYFATASVISNK
+302 QGDYFARASVITNK
-316 KRTFYLYTN
+316 NKTFYLYTN
-325 IDAPNGRIV
+325 IDAPNGRVV
-334 SVNLSRPNT
+334 SVDLSSPNI

-348 SETENVMFASSG
+348 SETENVMYPSSG
-360 GGYLFVRYLVDAK
+360 GGNLFIRYLVDAK
-373 SQIMQY
+373 SQIMQF
-379 DLNGEIVREIDL
+379 DLNGKIIREIEL
-391 PGIGSAYGFSAKE
+391 PAIGSAYGFSAKE
-404 DEKDLYYSFSSYTY
+404 DEDDLYYSFSSYTY
-418 PSTIFNYDINSG
+418 PSTIFNYNIESG

-438 KIDFEPSDY
+438 EIDFEPRDY
-447 VTEQVFF
+447 ITEQVFY

-465 ITYKKDV
+465 ITYKKGLN
-472 KRNGANPTIL
+472 RNSANPTIL

-490 SLTPGFNPTNIA
+490 SQTPGFSATNIA
-502 WLENGGIYA
+502 WLENGGVYA

-519 EYGKKWHKSG
+519 EYGKKWHKAG
-529 TQMKKQNV
+529 TQMNKQNV

-547 LISEDYTSSEYL
+547 LISENYTSSEYL

-568 LLVGAVMIQRP
+568 LLVAAVMIQRP
-579 ELFKVAVPAVG
+579 ELFKVAIPAVG

-615 SPEMFKYLLKYSP
+615 SKEMFKYLLKYSP
-628 VHALKPGTEYPAT
+628 VHALKPDTNYPAT

-660 AARLQEFHA
+660 AARLQEYHA

-703 WYNMGTRP
+703 WYNMGSRP

>member
-1 MRQIKMTKRK
+1 MRQIRMILKKIIRNTF
-11 QAKNIFAIL
+11 IIL
-20 FLGIFWSCETSIQY
+20 FGMLWSCETSIQY
-34 PETQK
+34 PETK
-39 KLHSDF
+39 KITHSDF

-62 SDETREWVKSQ
+62 SNETGEWVKSQ
-73 NTVTSSFLR
+73 NKVTSKFLG

-130 RIGSN
+130 RIGSDEN
-135 DDPEVFIDPNTFSG
+135 PEVFIDPNTFSK

-169 MITEGGSD
+169 MITDGGSD
-177 WRKIIVMDTETKEV
+177 WRKIIVMNTKTKEI

-197 DVKFSGLSWKK
+197 DVKFSGLSWKN

-216 YDNPSEKNKSE
+216 YDNPSEENKSE
-227 LSAKTQYHKLYYHKL
+227 LSAKTQYHKLYFHQL
-242 NSSQS
+242 NTPQAQ
-247 EDRLVYGGKK
+247 DKLVYGGNKQ
-257 EPNRYVSGSVT
+257 PNRYVSGSVT
-268 EDQRYLV
+268 EDQRYLA

-280 NTSGRQLYIK
+280 NTSGRQLYIQ
-290 DLDLPNS
+290 DLGVPGS
-297 KLVKI
+297 KPIKI
-302 QGDYFATASVISNK
+302 QGDYVARASVITNK
-316 KRTFYLYTN
+316 NKTFYLYTN
-325 IDAPNGRIV
+325 IEAPNGRIV
-334 SVNLSRPNT
+334 SVDLSRPNI

-348 SETENVMFASSG
+348 SETENVMYPSSG
-360 GGYLFVRYLVDAK
+360 GGNLFVRYLVDAK
-373 SQIMQY
+373 SQIMQF
-379 DLNGEIVREIDL
+379 DLNGKIIREIEL
-391 PGIGSAYGFSAKE
+391 PAIGSAYGFSAKE
-404 DEKDLYYSFSSYTY
+404 DEDDLYYSFSSYTY
-418 PSTIFNYDINSG
+418 PSTIFNYNIESG

-438 KIDFEPSDY
+438 EIDFEPSDY
-447 VTEQVFF
+447 ITEQVFF

-465 ITYKKDV
+465 ITYKKGVD
-472 KRNGANPTIL
+472 RNSANPTIL

-490 SLTPGFNPTNIA
+490 SQTPGFSATNIA
-502 WLENGGIYA
+502 WLENGGVYA

-519 EYGKKWHKSG
+519 EYGKKWHKAG
-529 TQMKKQNV
+529 TQMNKQNV

-547 LISEDYTSSEYL
+547 LISENYTSSEYL

-568 LLVGAVMIQRP
+568 LLVAAVMIQRP
-579 ELFKVAVPAVG
+579 ELFKVAIPAVG

-615 SPEMFKYLLKYSP
+615 SKEMFKYLLKYSP
-628 VHALKPGTEYPAT
+628 VHALKPDTNYPAT

-660 AARLQEFHA
+660 AARLQEFHV

-703 WYNMGTRP
+703 WYNMESQP

>member
-1 MRQIKMTKRK
+1 MILKKIIRNTFI
-11 QAKNIFAIL
+11 IL
-20 FLGIFWSCETSIQY
+20 FGMLWSCETSIQY
-34 PETQK
+34 PETK
-39 KLHSDF
+39 KITHSDF

-62 SDETREWVKSQ
+62 SNETGEWVKSQ
-73 NTVTSSFLR
+73 NKVTSKFLG

-130 RIGSN
+130 RIGADEN
-135 DDPEVFIDPNTFSG
+135 PEVFIDPNTFSK

-177 WRKIIVMDTETKEV
+177 WRKIIVMNTKTKEI

-197 DVKFSGLSWKK
+197 DVKFSGLSWKN

-216 YDNPSEKNKSE
+216 YDNPSEENKSE
-227 LSAKTQYHKLYYHKL
+227 LSAKTQYHKLYFHRL
-242 NSSQS
+242 NTAQAQ
-247 EDRLVYGGKK
+247 DKLVYGGNKQ
-257 EPNRYVSGSVT
+257 PNRYVSGSVT
-268 EDQRYLV
+268 EDQRYLA

-280 NTSGRQLYIK
+280 NTSGRQLYIQ
-290 DLDLPNS
+290 DLGVPGS
-297 KLVKI
+297 KPIKI
-302 QGDYFATASVISNK
+302 QGDYFARASVITNK
-316 KRTFYLYTN
+316 NKTFYLYTN
-325 IDAPNGRIV
+325 IEAPNGRIV
-334 SVNLSRPNT
+334 SVDLSRPNI
-343 WKDVV
+343 WKDIV
-348 SETENVMFASSG
+348 SETENVMYPSSG
-360 GGYLFVRYLVDAK
+360 GGNLFVRYLVDAK
-373 SQIMQY
+373 SQIMQF
-379 DLNGEIVREIDL
+379 DLNGKIIREIEL
-391 PGIGSAYGFSAKE
+391 PAIGSAYGFSAKE
-404 DEKDLYYSFSSYTY
+404 DEDDLYYSFSSYTY
-418 PSTIFNYDINSG
+418 PSTIFNYNIESG

-438 KIDFEPSDY
+438 EIDFEPSDY
-447 VTEQVFF
+447 ITEQVFF
-454 KSKDQTTVPMF
+454 KSNDQTTVPMF
-465 ITYKKDV
+465 ITYKKGVD
-472 KRNGANPTIL
+472 RNSANPTIL

-490 SLTPGFNPTNIA
+490 SQTPGFSATNIA
-502 WLENGGIYA
+502 WLENGGVYA

-519 EYGKKWHKSG
+519 EYGKKWHKAG
-529 TQMKKQNV
+529 TQMNKQNV

-547 LISEDYTSSEYL
+547 LISENYTSSEYL

-568 LLVGAVMIQRP
+568 LLVAAVMIQRP
-579 ELFKVAVPAVG
+579 ELFKVAIPAVG

-615 SPEMFKYLLKYSP
+615 SKEMFKYLLKYSP
-628 VHALKPGTEYPAT
+628 VHALKPDTNYPAT

-660 AARLQEFHA
+660 AARLQEFHV
-669 GESPVLIR
+669 GEAPVLIR

-703 WYNMGTRP
+703 WYNMESQP

>member
-1 MRQIKMTKRK
+1 M
-11 QAKNIFAIL
+11 IL
-20 FLGIFWSCETSIQY
+20 KKLIRNTFIIHFGMFLSCETSIQY
-34 PETQK
+34 PETK
-39 KLHSDF
+39 KITHSDF
-45 YHGIEVSD
+45 YHGIEVPD

-62 SDETREWVKSQ
+62 SNETGEWIKIQ
-73 NTVTSSFLR
+73 NKVTSKFLG

-115 YKNSGLQNHSVVYRT
+115 YKNSGLQNHSVVYRK
-130 RIGSN
+130 RIGSDEN
-135 DDPEVFIDPNTFSG
+135 PEVFIDPNTFSK

-169 MITEGGSD
+169 MITDGGSD
-177 WRKIIVMDTETKEV
+177 WRKIIVMNTKTKEI

-197 DVKFSGLSWKK
+197 DVKFSGLSWKN

-216 YDNPSEKNKSE
+216 YDNPSEENKSE
-227 LSAKTQYHKLYYHKL
+227 LSAKTQYHKLYFHRLKTT
-242 NSSQS
+242 QAQ
-247 EDRLVYGGKK
+247 DKLVYGGNKQ
-257 EPNRYVSGSVT
+257 PNRYVSGSVT
-268 EDQRYLV
+268 EDQRYLA

-280 NTSGRQLYIK
+280 NTSGRQLYIQ
-290 DLDLPNS
+290 DLAVTGS
-297 KLVKI
+297 KPIKI
-302 QGDYFATASVISNK
+302 QGDYFARASVITNK
-316 KRTFYLYTN
+316 NKTFYLYTN
-325 IDAPNGRIV
+325 IDAPKGRIV
-334 SVNLSRPNT
+334 SVDLSSPNI

-348 SETENVMFASSG
+348 SETENVMYPSSG
-360 GGYLFVRYLVDAK
+360 GGNLFIRYLVDAK
-373 SQIMQY
+373 SQIMQF
-379 DLNGEIVREIDL
+379 DLNGKIIREIEL
-391 PGIGSAYGFSAKE
+391 PAIGSAYGFSAKE
-404 DEKDLYYSFSSYTY
+404 DEDDLYYSFSSYTY
-418 PSTIFNYDINSG
+418 PSTIFNYNIESG

-438 KIDFEPSDY
+438 EIDFEPRDY
-447 VTEQVFF
+447 ITEQVFY

-465 ITYKKDV
+465 ITYKKGLN
-472 KRNGANPTIL
+472 RNRANPTIL

-490 SLTPGFNPTNIA
+490 SQTPGFNPTNIA
-502 WLENGGIYA
+502 WLENGGVYA

-519 EYGKKWHKSG
+519 EYGKKWHKAG
-529 TQMKKQNV
+529 TQMNKQNV

-547 LISEDYTSSEYL
+547 LISENYTSSEYL

-568 LLVGAVMIQRP
+568 LLVAAVMIQRP
-579 ELFKVAVPAVG
+579 ELFKVAIPAVG

-615 SPEMFKYLLKYSP
+615 SKEMFKYLLKYSP
-628 VHALKPGTEYPAT
+628 VHALKPDTNYPAT

-660 AARLQEFHA
+660 AARLQEYHA

-703 WYNMGTRP
+703 WYNMGSRP

>member
-1 MRQIKMTKRK
+1 MLLKKLIRNTFIIHFGM
-11 QAKNIFAIL
+11 
-20 FLGIFWSCETSIQY
+20 FLSCETSIQY
-34 PETQK
+34 PETK
-39 KLHSDF
+39 KITHSDF

-62 SDETREWVKSQ
+62 SNETGEWVKIQ
-73 NTVTSSFLR
+73 NKVTSKFLG

-115 YKNSGLQNHSVVYRT
+115 YKNSGLQNHSVVYRK
-130 RIGSN
+130 RIGSDEN
-135 DDPEVFIDPNTFSG
+135 PEVFIDPNTFSK

-169 MITEGGSD
+169 MITDGGSD
-177 WRKIIVMDTETKEV
+177 WRKIIVMNTKTKEI

-197 DVKFSGLSWKK
+197 DVKFSGLSWKN

-216 YDNPSEKNKSE
+216 YDNPSEENKSE
-227 LSAKTQYHKLYYHKL
+227 LSAKTQYHKLYFHRLKTT
-242 NSSQS
+242 QAQ
-247 EDRLVYGGKK
+247 DKLVYGGNKQ
-257 EPNRYVSGSVT
+257 PNRYVSGSVT
-268 EDQRYLV
+268 EDQRYLA

-280 NTSGRQLYIK
+280 NTSGRQLYIQ
-290 DLDLPNS
+290 DLAVTGS
-297 KLVKI
+297 KPIKI
-302 QGDYFATASVISNK
+302 QGDYFARASVITNK
-316 KRTFYLYTN
+316 NKTFYLYTN

-334 SVNLSRPNT
+334 SVDLSSPNI

-348 SETENVMFASSG
+348 SETENVMYPSSG
-360 GGYLFVRYLVDAK
+360 GGNLFIRYLVDAK
-373 SQIMQY
+373 SQIMQF
-379 DLNGEIVREIDL
+379 DLNGKIIREIEL
-391 PGIGSAYGFSAKE
+391 PAIGSAYGFSAKE
-404 DEKDLYYSFSSYTY
+404 DEDDLYYSFSSYTY
-418 PSTIFNYDINSG
+418 PSTIFNYNIESG

-438 KIDFEPSDY
+438 EIDFEPRDY
-447 VTEQVFF
+447 ITEQVFY

-465 ITYKKDV
+465 ITYKKGLN
-472 KRNGANPTIL
+472 RNSANPTIL

-490 SLTPGFNPTNIA
+490 SQTPGFSATNIA
-502 WLENGGIYA
+502 WLENGGVYA

-519 EYGKKWHKSG
+519 EYGKKWHKAG
-529 TQMKKQNV
+529 TQMNKQNV

-547 LISEDYTSSEYL
+547 LISKNYTSSEYL

-568 LLVGAVMIQRP
+568 LLVAAVMIQRP
-579 ELFKVAVPAVG
+579 ELFKVVIPAVG

-604 GWSDDYGTADD
+604 GWSDDYGSADD
-615 SPEMFKYLLKYSP
+615 SKEMFKYLLKYSP
-628 VHALKPGTEYPAT
+628 VHALKPDTNYPAT

-660 AARLQEFHA
+660 AARLQEYHA

-703 WYNMGTRP
+703 WYNMGSRP

>member
-1 MRQIKMTKRK
+1 MILKKIIRNTFI
-11 QAKNIFAIL
+11 IL
-20 FLGIFWSCETSIQY
+20 FGMLWSCETSIQY
-34 PETQK
+34 PKTK
-39 KLHSDF
+39 KITHSDF

-62 SDETREWVKSQ
+62 SNETGEWVKSQ
-73 NTVTSSFLR
+73 NKVTSKFLG

-130 RIGSN
+130 RIGSDEN
-135 DDPEVFIDPNTFSG
+135 PEVFIDPNTFSK

-169 MITEGGSD
+169 MITDGGSD
-177 WRKIIVMDTETKEV
+177 WRKIIVMNTKTKEI

-197 DVKFSGLSWKK
+197 DVKFSGLSWKN

-216 YDNPSEKNKSE
+216 YDNPSEENKSE
-227 LSAKTQYHKLYYHKL
+227 LSAKTQYHKLYFHRL
-242 NSSQS
+242 NTPQAQ
-247 EDRLVYGGKK
+247 DKLVYGGNKQ
-257 EPNRYVSGSVT
+257 PNRYVSGSVT
-268 EDQRYLV
+268 EDQRYLA

-280 NTSGRQLYIK
+280 NTSGRQLYIQ
-290 DLDLPNS
+290 DLGVPGS
-297 KLVKI
+297 KPIKI
-302 QGDYFATASVISNK
+302 QGDYFARASVITNK
-316 KRTFYLYTN
+316 NKTFYLYTN
-325 IDAPNGRIV
+325 IEAPNGRIV
-334 SVNLSRPNT
+334 SVDLSRPNI

-348 SETENVMFASSG
+348 SETENVMYPSSG
-360 GGYLFVRYLVDAK
+360 GGNLFVRYLVDAK
-373 SQIMQY
+373 SQIMQF
-379 DLNGEIVREIDL
+379 DLNGKIIREIEL
-391 PGIGSAYGFSAKE
+391 PAIGSAYGFSAKE
-404 DEKDLYYSFSSYTY
+404 DEDDLYYSFSSYTY
-418 PSTIFNYDINSG
+418 PSTIFNYNIESG

-438 KIDFEPSDY
+438 EIDFEPSDY
-447 VTEQVFF
+447 ITEQVFY

-465 ITYKKDV
+465 ITYKKGLN
-472 KRNGANPTIL
+472 RNSANPTIL

-490 SLTPGFNPTNIA
+490 SQTPGFSATNIA
-502 WLENGGIYA
+502 WLENGGVYA

-519 EYGKKWHKSG
+519 EYGKKWHKAG
-529 TQMKKQNV
+529 TQMNKQNV

-547 LISEDYTSSEYL
+547 LISENYTSSEYL

-568 LLVGAVMIQRP
+568 LLVAAVMIQRP
-579 ELFKVAVPAVG
+579 ELFKVAIPAVG

-615 SPEMFKYLLKYSP
+615 SKEMFKYLLKYSP
-628 VHALKPGTEYPAT
+628 FHALKPDTNYPAT

-660 AARLQEFHA
+660 AARLQEFHV

-703 WYNMGTRP
+703 WYNMESQP

>member
-1 MRQIKMTKRK
+1 MITQKYF
-11 QAKNIFAIL
+11 KNIFTIYL
-20 FLGIFWSCETSIQY
+20 VMISISCDSAVEY
-34 PETQK
+34 PVTNK
-39 KLHSDF
+39 IIHSDF
-45 YHGIEVSD
+45 YHGVEISD

-62 SDETREWVKSQ
+62 SDETVKWVKAQ
-73 NTVTSSFLR
+73 NKVTSKFLA

-91 RRIKKLNDYEKI
+91 RRIKKLNDYEKV

-115 YKNSGLQNHSVVYRT
+115 YKNTGLQNHSVVYRT
-130 RIGSN
+130 RIGSSQK
-135 DDPEVFIDPNTFSG
+135 PEVFIDPNTFSK

-177 WRKIIVMDTETKEV
+177 WRKIIIMNTDTKEI

-197 DVKFSGLSWKK
+197 NVKFSGLSWKN

-216 YDNPSEKNKSE
+216 YDNPSEENKSE

-242 NSSQS
+242 NTSQS
-247 EDRLVYGGKK
+247 KDRLVYGGDR
-257 EPNRYVSGSVT
+257 EPNRYVSGGVT
-268 EDQRYLV
+268 QDQRYLI

-280 NTSGRQLYIK
+280 NTSGSQLYIK
-290 DLDLPNS
+290 DLEVANS
-297 KLVKI
+297 KPVKI
-302 QGDYFATASVISNK
+302 QGDYFARASVLYNK

-334 SVNLSRPNT
+334 SVNLSKPSA

-360 GGYLFVRYLVDAK
+360 GGDLFVRYLVDAK

-379 DLNGEIVREIDL
+379 GLNGKLIREISL
-391 PGIGSAYGFSAKE
+391 PAIGSAYGFNAKE
-404 DEKDLYYSFSSYTY
+404 DDKNLYYSFSSYTY
-418 PSTIFNYDINSG
+418 PSTIFNYNIETG
-430 ESNLYRQP
+430 ESELYRQP
-438 KIDFEPSDY
+438 EIDFTPSDY
-447 VTEQVFF
+447 NTEQVFY
-454 KSKDQTTVPMF
+454 KSKDGTIVPMF
-465 ITYKKDV
+465 ITFKKGV
-472 KRNGANPTIL
+472 ERNGANPTIL

-490 SLTPGFNPTNIA
+490 SQTPGFNPTNIA

-519 EYGKKWHKSG
+519 EYGKKWHKAG
-529 TQMKKQNV
+529 TQMNKQNV

-547 LISEDYTSSEYL
+547 LISEKYTSNDYL

-579 ELFKVAVPAVG
+579 ELFKVAIPAVG
-590 VLDMLRYHQFTAGA
+590 VLDMLRYHEFTAGA

-615 SPEMFKYLLKYSP
+615 SPAMFKYLLKYSP
-628 VHALKPGTEYPAT
+628 VHALKPDTEYPAT

-660 AARLQEFHA
+660 AARLQEFHN

-703 WYNMGTRP
+703 WYNMGVKPR
-711 KI
+711 I

>member
-1 MRQIKMTKRK
+1 MITQKYF
-11 QAKNIFAIL
+11 KNIFTIY
-20 FLGIFWSCETSIQY
+20 FVMISISCDSAVEY
-34 PETQK
+34 PVTNK
-39 KLHSDF
+39 ITHSDF
-45 YHGIEVSD
+45 YHGVEISD

-62 SDETREWVKSQ
+62 SDETVKWVKAQ
-73 NTVTSSFLR
+73 NKVTSKFLA

-91 RRIKKLNDYEKI
+91 RRIKKLNDYEKV

-115 YKNSGLQNHSVVYRT
+115 YKNTGLQNHSVVYRT
-130 RIGSN
+130 RIGSSQK
-135 DDPEVFIDPNTFSG
+135 PEVFIDPNTFSK

-177 WRKIIVMDTETKEV
+177 WRKIIIMNTDTKEI

-197 DVKFSGLSWKK
+197 NVKFSGLSWKN

-216 YDNPSEKNKSE
+216 YDNPSDDNKSE

-242 NSSQS
+242 NTSQS
-247 EDRLVYGGKK
+247 KDRLVYGGDR
-257 EPNRYVSGSVT
+257 EPNRYVSGGVT
-268 EDQRYLV
+268 QDQRYLI

-280 NTSGRQLYIK
+280 NTSGSQLYIK
-290 DLDLPNS
+290 DLEVANS
-297 KLVKI
+297 KPVKI
-302 QGDYFATASVISNK
+302 QGDYFARASVLYNK

-334 SVNLSRPNT
+334 SVNLSKPSA

-348 SETENVMFASSG
+348 SETENVMFASAG
-360 GGYLFVRYLVDAK
+360 GGDLFVRYLVDAK

-379 DLNGEIVREIDL
+379 GLNGKLIREISL
-391 PGIGSAYGFSAKE
+391 PAIGSAYGFNAKE
-404 DEKDLYYSFSSYTY
+404 DDKNLYYSFSSYTY
-418 PSTIFNYDINSG
+418 PSTIFNYNIETG
-430 ESNLYRQP
+430 ESELYRQP
-438 KIDFEPSDY
+438 EIDFTPSDY
-447 VTEQVFF
+447 NTEQVFY
-454 KSKDQTTVPMF
+454 KSKDGTIVPMF
-465 ITYKKDV
+465 ITFKKGV
-472 KRNGANPTIL
+472 ERNGANATIL

-490 SLTPGFNPTNIA
+490 SQTPGFNPTNIA

-519 EYGKKWHKSG
+519 EYGKKWHEAG
-529 TQMKKQNV
+529 TQMNKQNV

-547 LISEDYTSSEYL
+547 LISEKYTSNDYL

-579 ELFKVAVPAVG
+579 ELFKVAIPAVG
-590 VLDMLRYHQFTAGA
+590 VLDMLRYHEFTAGA

-615 SPEMFKYLLKYSP
+615 SPAMFEYLLKYSP
-628 VHALKPGTEYPAT
+628 VHALKPDTEYPAT

-660 AARLQEFHA
+660 AARLQEFHN

-703 WYNMGTRP
+703 WYNMGVKPR
-711 KI
+711 I

>member
-1 MRQIKMTKRK
+1 MILKKIIRNTFI
-11 QAKNIFAIL
+11 IL
-20 FLGIFWSCETSIQY
+20 FGMLWSCETSIQY
-34 PETQK
+34 PETK
-39 KLHSDF
+39 KITHSDF

-62 SDETREWVKSQ
+62 SNETGEWVKSQ
-73 NTVTSSFLR
+73 NKVTSKFLG

-130 RIGSN
+130 RIGADEN
-135 DDPEVFIDPNTFSG
+135 PEVFIDPNTFSK

-177 WRKIIVMDTETKEV
+177 WRKIIVMNTKTKEI

-197 DVKFSGLSWKK
+197 DVKFSGLSWKN

-216 YDNPSEKNKSE
+216 YDNPSEENKSE
-227 LSAKTQYHKLYYHKL
+227 LSAKTQYHKLYFHQL
-242 NSSQS
+242 NTPQAQ
-247 EDRLVYGGKK
+247 DKLVYGGNKQ
-257 EPNRYVSGSVT
+257 PNRYVSGSVT
-268 EDQRYLV
+268 EDQRYLA

-280 NTSGRQLYIK
+280 NTSGRQLYIQ
-290 DLDLPNS
+290 DLGVPGS
-297 KLVKI
+297 KPIKI
-302 QGDYFATASVISNK
+302 QGDYFARASVITNK
-316 KRTFYLYTN
+316 NKTFYLYTN
-325 IDAPNGRIV
+325 IEAPNGRIV
-334 SVNLSRPNT
+334 SVDLSRPNI

-348 SETENVMFASSG
+348 SESENVMYPSSG
-360 GGYLFVRYLVDAK
+360 GGNLFVRYLVDAK
-373 SQIMQY
+373 SQIMQF
-379 DLNGEIVREIDL
+379 DLNGKIIREIEL
-391 PGIGSAYGFSAKE
+391 PAIGSAYGFSAKE
-404 DEKDLYYSFSSYTY
+404 DEDDLYYSFSSYTY
-418 PSTIFNYDINSG
+418 PSTIFNYNIESG

-438 KIDFEPSDY
+438 EIDFEPSDY
-447 VTEQVFF
+447 ITEQVFF

-465 ITYKKDV
+465 ITYKKGVD
-472 KRNGANPTIL
+472 RNSANPTIL

-490 SLTPGFNPTNIA
+490 SQTPGFSATNIA
-502 WLENGGIYA
+502 WLENGGVYA

-519 EYGKKWHKSG
+519 EYGKKWHKAG
-529 TQMKKQNV
+529 TQMNKQNV

-547 LISEDYTSSEYL
+547 LISENYTSSEYL

-568 LLVGAVMIQRP
+568 LLVAAVMIQRP
-579 ELFKVAVPAVG
+579 ELFKVAIPAVG

-615 SPEMFKYLLKYSP
+615 SKEMFKYLLKYSP
-628 VHALKPGTEYPAT
+628 VHALKPDTNYPAT

-660 AARLQEFHA
+660 AARLQEFHV

-703 WYNMGTRP
+703 WYNMESQP

>member
-1 MRQIKMTKRK
+1 MITQKYF
-11 QAKNIFAIL
+11 KNIFTIYL
-20 FLGIFWSCETSIQY
+20 VMISISCDSAVEY
-34 PETQK
+34 PVTNK
-39 KLHSDF
+39 ITHSDF
-45 YHGIEVSD
+45 YHGVEISD

-62 SDETREWVKSQ
+62 SDETVKWVKAQ
-73 NTVTSSFLR
+73 NKVTSKFLA

-91 RRIKKLNDYEKI
+91 KRIKKLNDYEKV

-115 YKNSGLQNHSVVYRT
+115 YKNTGLQNHSVVYRT
-130 RIGSN
+130 RIGSSQK
-135 DDPEVFIDPNTFSG
+135 PEVFIDPNTFSK

-177 WRKIIVMDTETKEV
+177 WRKIIIMNTDTKEI

-197 DVKFSGLSWKK
+197 NVKFSGLSWKN

-216 YDNPSEKNKSE
+216 YDNPSEENKSE

-242 NSSQS
+242 NTSQS
-247 EDRLVYGGKK
+247 KDRLVYGGVR
-257 EPNRYVSGSVT
+257 EPNRYVSGGVT
-268 EDQRYLV
+268 QDQRYLI

-280 NTSGRQLYIK
+280 NTSGSQLYIK
-290 DLDLPNS
+290 DLEVANS
-297 KLVKI
+297 KPVKI
-302 QGDYFATASVISNK
+302 QGDYFARASVLYNK

-334 SVNLSRPNT
+334 SVNLSKPSA

-348 SETENVMFASSG
+348 SETENVMFASAG
-360 GGYLFVRYLVDAK
+360 GGDLFVRYLVDAK

-379 DLNGEIVREIDL
+379 GLNGKLIREISL
-391 PGIGSAYGFSAKE
+391 PAIGSAYGFNAKE
-404 DEKDLYYSFSSYTY
+404 DDKNLYYSFSSYTY
-418 PSTIFNYDINSG
+418 PSTIFNYNIKTG
-430 ESNLYRQP
+430 ESELYRQP
-438 KIDFEPSDY
+438 EIDFTPSDY
-447 VTEQVFF
+447 NTEQVFY
-454 KSKDQTTVPMF
+454 KSKDGTIVPMF
-465 ITYKKDV
+465 ITFKKGV
-472 KRNGANPTIL
+472 ERNGANPTIL

-490 SLTPGFNPTNIA
+490 SQTPGFNPTNIA

-519 EYGKKWHKSG
+519 EYGKKWHKAG
-529 TQMKKQNV
+529 TQMNKQNV

-547 LISEDYTSSEYL
+547 LISEKYTSNDYL

-579 ELFKVAVPAVG
+579 ELFKVAIPAVG
-590 VLDMLRYHQFTAGA
+590 VLDMLRYHEFTAGA

-615 SPEMFKYLLKYSP
+615 SPAMFEYLLKYSP
-628 VHALKPGTEYPAT
+628 VHALKPDTEYPAT

-660 AARLQEFHA
+660 AARLQEFHN

-703 WYNMGTRP
+703 WYNMGVKPR
-711 KI
+711 I

>member
-1 MRQIKMTKRK
+1 MAKRK

-62 SDETREWVKSQ
+62 SDETEEWVKSQ

-519 EYGKKWHKSG
+519 EYGKKWHKAG

>member
-1 MRQIKMTKRK
+1 MITHKYF
-11 QAKNIFAIL
+11 KNIFIIYLAMIFISCDSAI
-20 FLGIFWSCETSIQY
+20 EY
-34 PETQK
+34 PVTNK
-39 KLHSDF
+39 ITHSDF
-45 YHGIEVSD
+45 YHGVEISD

-62 SDETREWVKSQ
+62 SDETGEWVKAQ
-73 NTVTSSFLR
+73 NKVTSKFLA

-91 RRIKKLNDYEKI
+91 RRIKKLNDYEKV

-115 YKNSGLQNHSVVYRT
+115 YKNTGLQNHSVVYRT
-130 RIGSN
+130 RIGSSQE
-135 DDPEVFIDPNTFSG
+135 PEVFIDPNTFSK

-177 WRKIIVMDTETKEV
+177 WRKIIVMNTDTKEI

-197 DVKFSGLSWKK
+197 NIKFSGLSWKN

-216 YDNPSEKNKSE
+216 YDNPSDENKSE

-242 NSSQS
+242 NTSQS
-247 EDRLVYGGKK
+247 KDRLVYGGDR
-257 EPNRYVSGSVT
+257 EPNRYVSGGVT
-268 EDQRYLV
+268 QDQRYLI

-280 NTSGRQLYIK
+280 NTSGSQLYIK
-290 DLDLPNS
+290 DLEVANS
-297 KLVKI
+297 KPVKI
-302 QGDYFATASVISNK
+302 QGDYFARASVLYNK

-334 SVNLSRPNT
+334 SVNLSKPSA

-348 SETENVMFASSG
+348 PETENVMFASAG
-360 GGYLFVRYLVDAK
+360 GGDLFVRYLVDAK

-379 DLNGEIVREIDL
+379 GLNGKLIREINL
-391 PGIGSAYGFSAKE
+391 PAIGSAYGFNAKE
-404 DEKDLYYSFSSYTY
+404 DDKNLYYSFSSYTY
-418 PSTIFNYDINSG
+418 PSTIFNYNIETG
-430 ESNLYRQP
+430 ESKLYRQP
-438 KIDFEPSDY
+438 EIDFTPMDY
-447 VTEQVFF
+447 NTEQVFY
-454 KSKDQTTVPMF
+454 KSKDGTIVPMF
-465 ITYKKDV
+465 ITFKKGLE
-472 KRNGANPTIL
+472 RNGTNPTIL

-490 SLTPGFNPTNIA
+490 SQTPGFNPTNIA

-519 EYGKKWHKSG
+519 EYGKKWHKAG
-529 TQMKKQNV
+529 TQMNKQNV

-547 LISEDYTSSEYL
+547 LISEKYTSSDYL

-590 VLDMLRYHQFTAGA
+590 VLDMLRYHEFTAGA

-615 SPEMFKYLLKYSP
+615 SPAMFKYLLKYSP
-628 VHALKPGTEYPAT
+628 VHALKPDTDYPAT

-660 AARLQEFHA
+660 AARLQEFHN

-703 WYNMGTRP
+703 WYNMGVKPR
-711 KI
+711 I

>member
-62 SDETREWVKSQ
+62 SDETEEWVKSQ

-130 RIGSN
+130 RIGSS

-216 YDNPSEKNKSE
+216 YDNPNEKNKSE

-519 EYGKKWHKSG
+519 EYGKKWHKAG

>member
-1 MRQIKMTKRK
+1 MILKKIIRNTFI
-11 QAKNIFAIL
+11 IL
-20 FLGIFWSCETSIQY
+20 FGMLWSCETSIQY
-34 PETQK
+34 PETK
-39 KLHSDF
+39 KITHSDF

-62 SDETREWVKSQ
+62 SNETGEWVKSQ
-73 NTVTSSFLR
+73 NKVTSKFLG

-130 RIGSN
+130 RIGADEN
-135 DDPEVFIDPNTFSG
+135 PEVFIDPNTFSK

-169 MITEGGSD
+169 MITDGGSD
-177 WRKIIVMDTETKEV
+177 WRKIIVMNTKTKEI

-197 DVKFSGLSWKK
+197 DVKFSGLSWKN

-216 YDNPSEKNKSE
+216 YDNPSEENKSE
-227 LSAKTQYHKLYYHKL
+227 LSAKTQYHKLYFHRL
-242 NSSQS
+242 NTAQAQ
-247 EDRLVYGGKK
+247 DKLVYGGNKQ
-257 EPNRYVSGSVT
+257 PNRYVSGSVT
-268 EDQRYLV
+268 EDQRYLA

-280 NTSGRQLYIK
+280 NTSGRQLYIQ
-290 DLDLPNS
+290 DLGVPGS
-297 KLVKI
+297 KPIKI
-302 QGDYFATASVISNK
+302 QGDYFARASVITNK
-316 KRTFYLYTN
+316 NKTFYLYTN
-325 IDAPNGRIV
+325 IEAPNGRIV
-334 SVNLSRPNT
+334 SVDLSRPNI

-348 SETENVMFASSG
+348 SETENVMYPSSG
-360 GGYLFVRYLVDAK
+360 GGNLFVRYLVDAK
-373 SQIMQY
+373 SQIIQF
-379 DLNGEIVREIDL
+379 DLNGKIIREIEL
-391 PGIGSAYGFSAKE
+391 PAIGSAYGFSAKE
-404 DEKDLYYSFSSYTY
+404 DEDDLYYSFSSYTY
-418 PSTIFNYDINSG
+418 PSTIFNYNIESG

-438 KIDFEPSDY
+438 EIDFEPSDY
-447 VTEQVFF
+447 ITEQVFF

-465 ITYKKDV
+465 ITYKKGVD
-472 KRNGANPTIL
+472 RNSANPTIL

-490 SLTPGFNPTNIA
+490 SQTPGFSATNIA
-502 WLENGGIYA
+502 WLENGGVYA

-519 EYGKKWHKSG
+519 EYGKKWHKAG
-529 TQMKKQNV
+529 TQMNKQNV

-547 LISEDYTSSEYL
+547 LISENYTSSEYL

-568 LLVGAVMIQRP
+568 LLVAAVMIQRP
-579 ELFKVAVPAVG
+579 ELFKVAIPAVG

-615 SPEMFKYLLKYSP
+615 SKEMFKYLLKYSP
-628 VHALKPGTEYPAT
+628 VHALKPDTNYPAT

-660 AARLQEFHA
+660 AARLQEFHV

-703 WYNMGTRP
+703 WYNMESQP

>member
-1 MRQIKMTKRK
+1 V
-11 QAKNIFAIL
+11 AA
-20 FLGIFWSCETSIQY
+20 
-34 PETQK
+34 
-39 KLHSDF
+39 
-45 YHGIEVSD
+45 
-53 PYRWLEDDM
+53 
-62 SDETREWVKSQ
+62 Q
-73 NTVTSSFLR
+73 NKVTSKFLN

-130 RIGSN
+130 RIGSSQ
-135 DDPEVFIDPNTFSG
+135 DPEVFIDPNTFSD

-177 WRKIIVMDTETKEV
+177 WRKIIVMNTDTKEV

-197 DVKFSGLSWKK
+197 DVKFSGLSWKN
-208 NDGFFYSS
+208 NDGFYYSS
-216 YDNPSEKNKSE
+216 YDNPSEENKSE
-227 LSAKTQYHKLYYHKL
+227 LSAKTQYHKMYYHKL
-242 NSSQS
+242 NSTQS
-247 EDRLVYGGKK
+247 EDKLVYGGEK
-257 EPNRYVSGSVT
+257 EPNRYVSGGVT
-268 EDQRYLV
+268 EDQNYLQ

-290 DLDLPNS
+290 DLITPNS
-297 KLVKI
+297 KPVKI
-302 QGDYFATASVISNK
+302 QGDYFARADVLYNK
-316 KRTFYLYTN
+316 KRTFYLFTN

-334 SVNLSRPNT
+334 SVNLSEPNI

-348 SETENVMFASSG
+348 PESENVMFASSG

-373 SQIMQY
+373 SQIIQY

-391 PGIGSAYGFSAKE
+391 PGIGSAYGFNAKE

-438 KIDFEPSDY
+438 EIDFEPSDY
-447 VTEQVFF
+447 VTEQVFY
-454 KSKDQTTVPMF
+454 KSKDQATIPMF

-472 KRNGANPTIL
+472 NRNGANPTIL

-519 EYGKKWHKSG
+519 EYGKKWHKAG

-547 LISEDYTSSEYL
+547 LISENYTSSDYL

-579 ELFKVAVPAVG
+579 DLFKVAIPAVG

-628 VHALKPGTEYPAT
+628 VHALKPNIKYPAT

-660 AARLQEFHA
+660 AATLQEVHS

-677 IQTRGGH
+677 IQTKGGH

-703 WYNMGTRP
+703 WYNMETKP
-711 KI
+711 KF

>member
-1 MRQIKMTKRK
+1 MITLKYFKS
-11 QAKNIFAIL
+11 IFTIYIVMIFTSCDPAI
-20 FLGIFWSCETSIQY
+20 EY
-34 PETQK
+34 PVTNK
-39 KLHSDF
+39 ITHSDF
-45 YHGIEVSD
+45 YYGVEISD

-62 SDETREWVKSQ
+62 SDETGKWVKAQ
-73 NTVTSSFLR
+73 NKVTSKFLA

-91 RRIKKLNDYEKI
+91 RRIKKLNDYEKV

-115 YKNSGLQNHSVVYRT
+115 YKNTGLQNHSVVYRT
-130 RIGSN
+130 RIGSSQE
-135 DDPEVFIDPNTFSG
+135 PEVFIDPNTFSK

-177 WRKIIVMDTETKEV
+177 WRKIIVMNTDTKEI

-197 DVKFSGLSWKK
+197 NVKFSGLSWKN

-216 YDNPSEKNKSE
+216 YDNPSDENKSE

-242 NSSQS
+242 NTSQS
-247 EDRLVYGGKK
+247 KDRLVYGGDR
-257 EPNRYVSGSVT
+257 EPNRYVSGGVT
-268 EDQRYLV
+268 QDQRYLI

-280 NTSGRQLYIK
+280 NTSGSQLYIK
-290 DLDLPNS
+290 DLEVANS
-297 KLVKI
+297 KPVKI
-302 QGDYFATASVISNK
+302 QGDYFARASVLYNK

-334 SVNLSRPNT
+334 SVNLSKPSA

-348 SETENVMFASSG
+348 PETENVMFASAG
-360 GGYLFVRYLVDAK
+360 GGDLFVRYLVDAK

-379 DLNGEIVREIDL
+379 GLNGKLIREINL
-391 PGIGSAYGFSAKE
+391 PAIGSAYGFNAKE
-404 DEKDLYYSFSSYTY
+404 DDKNLYYSFSSYTY
-418 PSTIFNYDINSG
+418 PSTIFNYNIETG
-430 ESNLYRQP
+430 ESKLYLQP
-438 KIDFEPSDY
+438 EIDFTPMDY
-447 VTEQVFF
+447 NTEQVFY
-454 KSKDQTTVPMF
+454 KSKDGTIVPMF
-465 ITYKKDV
+465 ITFKKGLE
-472 KRNGANPTIL
+472 RNGTNPTIL

-490 SLTPGFNPTNIA
+490 SQTPGFNPTNIA

-519 EYGKKWHKSG
+519 EYGKKWHKAG
-529 TQMKKQNV
+529 TQMNKQNV

-547 LISEDYTSSEYL
+547 LISEKYTSSDYL

-590 VLDMLRYHQFTAGA
+590 VLDMLRYHEFTAGA

-615 SPEMFKYLLKYSP
+615 SPAMFKYLLKYSP
-628 VHALKPGTEYPAT
+628 VHALKPDTDYPAT

-660 AARLQEFHA
+660 AARLQEFHN

-703 WYNMGTRP
+703 WFNMGVKPR
-711 KI
+711 I

>member
-1 MRQIKMTKRK
+1 MRQIKMLLKKLIRNTF
-11 QAKNIFAIL
+11 IIHFGM
-20 FLGIFWSCETSIQY
+20 FLSCETSIQY
-34 PETQK
+34 PETK
-39 KLHSDF
+39 KITHSDF

-62 SDETREWVKSQ
+62 SNETGEWVKIQ
-73 NTVTSSFLR
+73 NKVTSKFLG

-115 YKNSGLQNHSVVYRT
+115 YKNSGLQNHSVVYRK
-130 RIGSN
+130 RIGSDEN
-135 DDPEVFIDPNTFSG
+135 PEVFIDPNTFSK

-169 MITEGGSD
+169 MITDGGSD
-177 WRKIIVMDTETKEV
+177 WRKIIVMNTKTKEI

-197 DVKFSGLSWKK
+197 DVKFSGLSWKN

-216 YDNPSEKNKSE
+216 YDNPSEENKSE
-227 LSAKTQYHKLYYHKL
+227 LSAKTQYHKLYFHRL
-242 NSSQS
+242 NTTQAQ
-247 EDRLVYGGKK
+247 DKLVYGGNKQ
-257 EPNRYVSGSVT
+257 PNRYVSGSVT
-268 EDQRYLV
+268 EDQRYLA

-280 NTSGRQLYIK
+280 NTSGRQLYIQ
-290 DLDLPNS
+290 DLAVTGS
-297 KLVKI
+297 KPIKI
-302 QGDYFATASVISNK
+302 QGDYFARASVITNK
-316 KRTFYLYTN
+316 NKTFYLYTN
-325 IDAPNGRIV
+325 IDAPKGRIV
-334 SVNLSRPNT
+334 SVDLSSPNI

-348 SETENVMFASSG
+348 SETENVMYPSSG
-360 GGYLFVRYLVDAK
+360 GGNLFIRYLVDAK
-373 SQIMQY
+373 SQIMQF
-379 DLNGEIVREIDL
+379 DLNGKIIREIEL
-391 PGIGSAYGFSAKE
+391 PAIGSAYGFSAKE
-404 DEKDLYYSFSSYTY
+404 DEDDLYYSFSSYTY
-418 PSTIFNYDINSG
+418 PSTIFNYNIESG

-438 KIDFEPSDY
+438 EIDFEPRDY
-447 VTEQVFF
+447 ITEQVFY

-465 ITYKKDV
+465 ITYKKGLN
-472 KRNGANPTIL
+472 RNSANPTIL

-490 SLTPGFNPTNIA
+490 SQTPGFSATNIA
-502 WLENGGIYA
+502 WLENGGVYA

-519 EYGKKWHKSG
+519 EYGKKWHKAG
-529 TQMKKQNV
+529 TQMNKQNV

-547 LISEDYTSSEYL
+547 LISKNYTSSEYL

-568 LLVGAVMIQRP
+568 LLVAAVMIQRP
-579 ELFKVAVPAVG
+579 ELFKVAIPAVG

-615 SPEMFKYLLKYSP
+615 SKEMFKYLLKYSP
-628 VHALKPGTEYPAT
+628 VHALKPDTNYPAT

-660 AARLQEFHA
+660 AARLQEYHA

-703 WYNMGTRP
+703 WYNMGSRP

>member
-1 MRQIKMTKRK
+1 MRQIKM
-11 QAKNIFAIL
+11 IL
-20 FLGIFWSCETSIQY
+20 KKLIRNTFIIHFGMFLSCETSIQY
-34 PETQK
+34 PETK
-39 KLHSDF
+39 KITHSDF

-62 SDETREWVKSQ
+62 SNETGEWVKIQ
-73 NTVTSSFLR
+73 NKVTSKFLG

-130 RIGSN
+130 RIGSDEN
-135 DDPEVFIDPNTFSG
+135 PEVFIDPNTFSK

-169 MITEGGSD
+169 MITDGGSD
-177 WRKIIVMDTETKEV
+177 WRKIIVMNTKTKEI

-197 DVKFSGLSWKK
+197 DVKFSGLSWKN

-216 YDNPSEKNKSE
+216 YDNPSEENKSE
-227 LSAKTQYHKLYYHKL
+227 LSAKTQYHKLYFHRLKTT
-242 NSSQS
+242 QAQ
-247 EDRLVYGGKK
+247 DKLVYGGNKQ
-257 EPNRYVSGSVT
+257 PNRYVSGSVT
-268 EDQRYLV
+268 EDQRYLA

-280 NTSGRQLYIK
+280 NTSGRQLYIQ
-290 DLDLPNS
+290 DLAVTGS
-297 KLVKI
+297 KPIKI
-302 QGDYFATASVISNK
+302 QGDYFARASVITNK
-316 KRTFYLYTN
+316 NKTFYLYTN
-325 IDAPNGRIV
+325 IDAPNGRVV
-334 SVNLSRPNT
+334 SVDLSSPNI

-348 SETENVMFASSG
+348 SETENVMYPSSG
-360 GGYLFVRYLVDAK
+360 GGNLFIRYLVDAK
-373 SQIMQY
+373 SQIMQF
-379 DLNGEIVREIDL
+379 DLNGKIIREIEL
-391 PGIGSAYGFSAKE
+391 PAIGSAYGFSAKE
-404 DEKDLYYSFSSYTY
+404 DEDDLYYSFSSYTY
-418 PSTIFNYDINSG
+418 PSTIFNYNIESG

-438 KIDFEPSDY
+438 EIDFEPRDY
-447 VTEQVFF
+447 ITEQVFY

-465 ITYKKDV
+465 ITYKKGLN
-472 KRNGANPTIL
+472 RNSANPTIL

-490 SLTPGFNPTNIA
+490 SQTPGFSATNIA
-502 WLENGGIYA
+502 WLENGGVYA

-519 EYGKKWHKSG
+519 EYGKKWHKAG
-529 TQMKKQNV
+529 TQMNKQNV

-547 LISEDYTSSEYL
+547 LISKNYTSSEYL

-568 LLVGAVMIQRP
+568 LLVAAVMIQRP
-579 ELFKVAVPAVG
+579 ELFKVAIPAVG

-615 SPEMFKYLLKYSP
+615 SKEMFKYLLKYSP
-628 VHALKPGTEYPAT
+628 VHALKPDTNYPAT

-660 AARLQEFHA
+660 AARLQEYHA

-703 WYNMGTRP
+703 WYNMGSRP